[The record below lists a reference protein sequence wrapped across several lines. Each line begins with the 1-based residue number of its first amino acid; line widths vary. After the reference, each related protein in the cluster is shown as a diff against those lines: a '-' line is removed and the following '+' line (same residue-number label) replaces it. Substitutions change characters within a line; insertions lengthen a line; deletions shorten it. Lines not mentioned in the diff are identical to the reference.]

1 MIKRHLKKMTN
12 AWLEPR
18 GLEIVH
24 RRVENDPSRQLSLA
38 LQHHQI
44 RLIIDVG
51 ANAGQYAQD
60 VFRSGYEGALHSIEP
75 QADVHARLREAARDH
90 PTWKVLDAMAVGDE
104 EGTVE
109 LTVAGNSLSSSVLPM
124 LERHVQAAPGS
135 APVGRVTVRQTRLDT
150 LYGEHLDPSSPT
162 LLKIDTQGYEPQV
175 LRGASIS
182 LSRVRLVQLELSLQP
197 LYAGQQL
204 WLEVMATMKLHGF
217 DVWALHP
224 EFCDPQTGQVLQVN
238 GLFFRR

>member
-1 MIKRHLKKMTN
+1 MIKSQLRKLAN
-12 AWLEPR
+12 AWLKPR
-18 GLEIVH
+18 GLEVVH
-24 RRVENDPSRQLSLA
+24 SRIENDPSRQLSLA
-38 LQHHQI
+38 LQHHKI

-60 VFRSGYEGALHSIEP
+60 VFRSGYDGAIHSIEP
-75 QADVHARLREAARDH
+75 QPDVHAQLREASRGHA
-90 PTWKVLDAMAVGDE
+90 TWKVLDAMAVGDE

-124 LERHVQAAPGS
+124 LDRHVQAAPGS
-135 APVGRVTVRQTRLDT
+135 APVGRVAVRQTRLDT
-150 LYGEHLDPSSPT
+150 LYGEQLDPSSPT

-182 LSRVRLVQLELSLQP
+182 LSRVSLVQLELSLQP

-204 WLEVMATMKLHGF
+204 WLEVMVTMRLHGF
-217 DVWALHP
+217 EVWALHP
-224 EFCDPQTGQVLQVN
+224 EFCDPRTGQVLQVN
-238 GLFFRR
+238 GLFARR